1 MMSNTSS
8 DMEHCSNL
16 TKESEFSGLLY
27 TSTLNSGTVV
37 DVCCFCY
44 YYYYYQAESTT
55 LLIGVLPSHSP
66 LAERCPREKFPLKAG
81 LLFTR
86 GATMRKKW
94 KENRRIF
101 FFAGIAQWPMYSKRW
116 NLVKLYWIYSSFL
129 YEVNKREHRTAAL
142 KKLPTYAC
150 DDDVIVQGNKIK
162 TLDKPK
168 SYHIAIYC
176 AFLHLFLIVNWCYSC
191 LCSSPLCSYL
201 LVAD

>member
-55 LLIGVLPSHSP
+55 LLIGVLPSRSP

-129 YEVNKREHRTAAL
+129 YEGNKRETAAL
-142 KKLPTYAC
+142 NKLPTYAC
-150 DDDVIVQGNKIK
+150 EVIVQGKKIK

-168 SYHIAIYC
+168 SYHIAL
-176 AFLHLFLIVNWCYSC
+176 FFHLFLIVNWCYSC

>member
-55 LLIGVLPSHSP
+55 LPIGVLPSHSP

-142 KKLPTYAC
+142 KNYLPMHVMMMWLFREIKSRLSINLNLTILQYIAHFYIFSLLWIGVILAYAPHHF
-150 DDDVIVQGNKIK
+150 V
-162 TLDKPK
+162 
-168 SYHIAIYC
+168 
-176 AFLHLFLIVNWCYSC
+176 LIC
-191 LCSSPLCSYL
+191 
-201 LVAD
+201 

>member
-1 MMSNTSS
+1 MPT
-8 DMEHCSNL
+8 
-16 TKESEFSGLLY
+16 Y
-27 TSTLNSGTVV
+27 
-37 DVCCFCY
+37 
-44 YYYYYQAESTT
+44 
-55 LLIGVLPSHSP
+55 
-66 LAERCPREKFPLKAG
+66 
-81 LLFTR
+81 
-86 GATMRKKW
+86 GANEIRT
-94 KENRRIF
+94 
-101 FFAGIAQWPMYSKRW
+101 
-116 NLVKLYWIYSSFL
+116 FL